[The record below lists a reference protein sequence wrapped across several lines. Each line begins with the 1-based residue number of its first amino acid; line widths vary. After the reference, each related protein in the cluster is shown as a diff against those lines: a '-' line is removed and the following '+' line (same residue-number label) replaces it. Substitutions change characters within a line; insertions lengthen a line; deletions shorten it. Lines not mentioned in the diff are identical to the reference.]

1 MMEKLK
7 QKMSSRKLWAGILAA
22 AASVAAIFM
31 GENLTPEIVDALK
44 TLVAACA
51 VYIFGEASVDFA
63 RQKYGVDLA
72 GFLKEI
78 RDLEDKETVEEEET
92 KTAES

>member
-1 MMEKLK
+1 MEKLK
-7 QKMSSRKLWAGILAA
+7 QKLSSRKLWAGILAA

-63 RQKYGVDLA
+63 RQKYGVDLG
-72 GFLKEI
+72 GFLEEI
-78 RDLEDKETVEEEET
+78 RNLEEEEKAEAEETTT
-92 KTAES
+92 KEG

>member
-1 MMEKLK
+1 MEKLK
-7 QKMSSRKLWAGILAA
+7 QKLSSRKLWAGILAA

-44 TLVAACA
+44 ALVAACA

-63 RQKYGVDLA
+63 RQKYGVDL
-72 GFLKEI
+72 GGLLEEI
-78 RDLEDKETVEEEET
+78 KNLEEKDKAEET
-92 KTAES
+92 TTKEG

>member
-1 MMEKLK
+1 MEKLK
-7 QKMSSRKLWAGILAA
+7 QKLSSRKLWAGILAA
-22 AASVAAIFM
+22 AASIAAIFM

-44 TLVAACA
+44 ALVAACA

-63 RQKYGVDLA
+63 RQKYGVDLEET
-72 GFLKEI
+72 LKEI
-78 RDLEDKETVEEEET
+78 EEMEKKKAAEEEES

>member
-1 MMEKLK
+1 MEKLK
-7 QKMSSRKLWAGILAA
+7 QKLSSRKLWAGILAA

-44 TLVAACA
+44 ALVAACA

-63 RQKYGVDLA
+63 RQKYGVDL
-72 GFLKEI
+72 GGMLEEIKE
-78 RDLEDKETVEEEET
+78 LETQKDAETEET
-92 KTAES
+92 ETKEN